1 MASLDDATSGKHLLL
16 TTFRADG
23 TGVGTPVWFVR
34 EGDRLVVTTQ
44 GSSGKVRRLRGRP
57 DALIAACDARG
68 RVKDGTPQVPVTVT
82 LTDSA
87 ETARITSAIARH
99 YGLLGRLLTRR
110 GRSEDRQGLVLT
122 AAVGG
127 SSGAN

>member
-1 MASLDDATSGKHLLL
+1 MASLDDAASGKYVLL

-44 GSSGKVRRLRGRP
+44 GSSGKVRRLRARP
-57 DALIAACDARG
+57 DALLAACDSRG
-68 RVKDGTPQVPVTVT
+68 RVKDGAPQVPVTVT
-82 LTDSA
+82 LADDS
-87 ETARITSAIARH
+87 ETARITSAIARR

-110 GRSEDRQGLVLT
+110 GRAEDRQGLVIT
-122 AAVGG
+122 AGVGG
-127 SSGAN
+127 APGAN